1 MPDERNDTAPK
12 LVRSI
17 AAPSVLIVA
26 SLSLLIWSSIFNQ
39 TARQV
44 PMLVAAALLVLSIF
58 DFVCRFDR
66 PALRPLRDFWGAD
79 FGNREMR
86 HNPHWTAELG
96 QVLWMIGCVAAMLLI
111 GFLPAVP
118 LFVFLYMLV
127 NGRRPVVESLATAA
141 IVFGFVYVVFE
152 VLLDYQLY
160 RGALFDARGI
170 SDW

>member
-1 MPDERNDTAPK
+1 MPVERNDPAPT

-26 SLSLLIWSSIFNQ
+26 SLGLLIWSSTFNQ

-44 PMLVAAALLVLSIF
+44 PMLVAGAMLVLSIF

-86 HNPHWTAELG
+86 HNPRWTSEVG
-96 QVLWMIGCVAAMLLI
+96 QILWMIGCVAAMLAI

-118 LFVFLYMLV
+118 LFVFLYMVV
-127 NGRRPVVESLATAA
+127 NGRRPMIVSLATAA
-141 IVFGFVYVVFE
+141 IVFAFVYIVFE
-152 VLLDYQLY
+152 VLLDYLLY
-160 RGALFDARGI
+160 RGALFDARGV

>member
-1 MPDERNDTAPK
+1 MPVEPNETAPK

-17 AAPSVLIVA
+17 AAPSVLIVV
-26 SLSLLIWSSIFNQ
+26 SVGLLIWSSAFTQ

-44 PMLVAAALLVLSIF
+44 PMLVAAAMLVLSVF

-79 FGNREMR
+79 FDNREMR
-86 HNPHWTAELG
+86 HNPRVAAEVG
-96 QVLWMIGCVAAMLLI
+96 QILWMFGCVAAMLLI

-118 LFVFLYMLV
+118 LFVFVYMLI
-127 NGRRPVVESLATAA
+127 NGRRPLIESLVTAA

-152 VLLDYQLY
+152 VLLDYRLY
-160 RGALFDARGI
+160 RGALFDVRGI
-170 SDW
+170 ADW

>member
-1 MPDERNDTAPK
+1 MPVERNEPAPR

-17 AAPSVLIVA
+17 AAPSVLIVT
-26 SLSLLIWSSIFNQ
+26 SLALLIWSSMFNQ

-44 PMLVAAALLVLSIF
+44 PMLVATAMLVLSIF
-58 DFVCRFDR
+58 DFLCRFDV

-79 FGNREMR
+79 FRNREMR
-86 HNPHWTAELG
+86 HNPRWTSEVG
-96 QVLWMIGCVAAMLLI
+96 QVLWMIGCVVAMLLI

-118 LFVFLYMLV
+118 LFVFLYMV
-127 NGRRPVVESLATAA
+127 INGRRPMIESLVTAA
-141 IVFGFVYVVFE
+141 IVFGFVFVVFE

-160 RGALFDARGI
+160 RGALFDARGF